1 MEKIHKLLTSGREE
15 DVEVGLHLLIA
26 SSEKDIKELFIK
38 KGRAGCPGSW
48 DMSIKYYKQ
57 LFSNYIEVS
66 DNYVLC
72 HFTDG
77 DLRLR
82 EKGTP
87 GWGEGWP
94 IKTKENYLNGVY

>member
-1 MEKIHKLLTSGREE
+1 MEKIYKLLTSGREE
-15 DVEVGLHLLIA
+15 DVKVGLHLLIA
-26 SSEKDIKELFIK
+26 SSEKDINDLFRK
-38 KGRAGCPGSW
+38 KGISRGGAC
-48 DMSIKYYKQ
+48 DMNIKYYKQ

-82 EKGTP
+82 KKGTP